1 MNEPFPRFE
10 PGVLLKRDLFGAVE
24 RGTWIT
30 AEGSRI
36 PATRRSAES
45 AARALRGVARLL
57 LRRERR
63 ALEALADL
71 PGVPRLI
78 EGRRAELVRSWI
90 EGRPLQQG
98 GPPDAGWH
106 ARARH
111 LLVQLH
117 RRGVAHNDLAKEPN
131 LLVTPDGGAA
141 LIDFQLASCRE
152 RRGRWFR
159 SMAREDLR
167 HLLKHKRHYHAAL
180 LRPRERAILARS
192 GGIARLW
199 RRAGKPLYL
208 FVTRH
213 LLGWRDREGAGD
225 RSHRPTAP

>member
-1 MNEPFPRFE
+1 MTELLPRFE
-10 PGVLLKRDLFGAVE
+10 SEALLKRDLFGAVE

-30 AEGSRI
+30 AEGMRI
-36 PATRRSAES
+36 PATRRSAAG
-45 AARALRGVARLL
+45 AALLLRPVARRLLQRELRALR
-57 LRRERR
+57 
-63 ALEALADL
+63 ALEGLER
-71 PGVPRLI
+71 VPRVLAAA
-78 EGRRAELVRSWI
+78 RSELVRSWI

-98 GPPDAGWH
+98 GPPDSRWH
-106 ARARH
+106 ARARR
-111 LLVQLH
+111 LLVALH

-141 LIDFQLASCRE
+141 LIDFQLASCRK

-167 HLLKHKRHYHAAL
+167 HLLKHKRHYHAPL

-192 GGIARLW
+192 GVIARLW
-199 RRAGKPLYL
+199 RRTGKPLYL
-208 FVTRH
+208 LITRR

-225 RSHRPTAP
+225 RPH